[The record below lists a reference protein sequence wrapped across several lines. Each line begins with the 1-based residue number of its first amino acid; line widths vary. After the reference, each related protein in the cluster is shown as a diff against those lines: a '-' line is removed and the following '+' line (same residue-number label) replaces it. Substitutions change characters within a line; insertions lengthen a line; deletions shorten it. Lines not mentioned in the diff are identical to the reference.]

1 MKANVEPNNQYGGH
15 GLIPT
20 VIHDMKDPRQA
31 DRVCEVAYGIA
42 FCVYAFVSIC
52 GYLMYGTNVSDEVS
66 RLSPLCTLLIYQISK
81 DLAQTAGTSSIINK
95 IAVLMVAVN
104 PLTKLPLGLRPL
116 ADVIFSAFH
125 LHPTLLIPK
134 DVETPHV
141 SLPPTPPDS
150 SPPGSPAL
158 SRSRSNRPDLP
169 ESLADLDIPHMP
181 PAAEWS
187 HDKHERLKY
196 WLRPCIRVLLAV
208 LAVVGGLVMPSF
220 EKVLNLLGS
229 MFGIAMAILLPM
241 WVSGKIFGWKWW
253 MVIVWVIAALL
264 AVYGT
269 IASFIPG

>member
-1 MKANVEPNNQYGGH
+1 
-15 GLIPT
+15 
-20 VIHDMKDPRQA
+20 
-31 DRVCEVAYGIA
+31 
-42 FCVYAFVSIC
+42 
-52 GYLMYGTNVSDEVS
+52 
-66 RLSPLCTLLIYQISK
+66 
-81 DLAQTAGTSSIINK
+81 
-95 IAVLMVAVN
+95 
-104 PLTKLPLGLRPL
+104 
-116 ADVIFSAFH
+116 
-125 LHPTLLIPK
+125 
-134 DVETPHV
+134 
-141 SLPPTPPDS
+141 
-150 SPPGSPAL
+150 
-158 SRSRSNRPDLP
+158 
-169 ESLADLDIPHMP
+169 MP

-253 MVIVWVIAALL
+253 MVIVWGIAALL